1 MKAHLFVSLCFAWTL
16 CFFGSQGVFAQTP
29 SKVEPA
35 TDTTRYLVVTA
46 DGTEYVG
53 LLLAQ
58 DSNGVLL
65 QTQSLGQIQIPTVAI
80 KSMQPFEPNS
90 DPKATAFNSGGVF
103 TTRYQITTNCF
114 PIKKGETYAMCNLYG
129 PEVHFAVHKDFSVG
143 VMTLW
148 SASPV
153 ILALKYT
160 RGTANPKINYG
171 VGALLGSSGY
181 LNGGR
186 GYGGLYWGMVTY
198 GDRRNNVTLS
208 VGYGHVNDGSKYT
221 STETIYVPGTYQ
233 AINGNYPNLPVQE
246 VVTLGGASVF
256 DAAIIGVAGHFQI
269 NKKRS
274 FVFDCMYLNATNHS
288 ANHMGLSQYPDEN
301 YGYVNANYQLQE
313 VIVSE
318 PEYWDKGPGGKTP
331 VLVILPS
338 IRTERTAKKALQV
351 TLGAIITENNIRPFP
366 MASWFFKL

>member
-1 MKAHLFVSLCFAWTL
+1 MKAQLFVSLCFAWTL

-29 SKVEPA
+29 NKVEPVS
-35 TDTTRYLVVTA
+35 DTTRYLVVTT

-58 DSNGVLL
+58 DSNGVWL
-65 QTQSLGQIQIPTVAI
+65 QTHSLGQIQIPTVAI
-80 KSMQPFEPNS
+80 KSMKPFDLNS
-90 DPKATAFNSGGVF
+90 DPKAATFNSGGVF

-148 SASPV
+148 SASPI

-171 VGALLGSSGY
+171 AGALLGSSGY

-198 GDRRNNVTLS
+198 GDRRNNITLS

-274 FVFDCMYLNATNHS
+274 FVFDCMYLNATNRS
-288 ANHMGLSQYPDEN
+288 ANHMGVSQYPNEK
-301 YGYVNANYQLQE
+301 YGYVNTSFLLQE
-313 VIVSE
+313 VIV
-318 PEYWDKGPGGKTP
+318 PQAQYWDKGPGSKSNIF
-331 VLVILPS
+331 LILPCV
-338 IRTERTAKKALQV
+338 RTERSSKKALQ
-351 TLGAIITENNIRPFP
+351 LMFGAVITADKVIPLP

>member
-1 MKAHLFVSLCFAWTL
+1 MKTQLFVSLCFAWTL

-29 SKVEPA
+29 IKVEPA
-35 TDTTRYLVVTA
+35 TDTTRYLVVTT

-53 LLLAQ
+53 LLVSK
-58 DSNGVLL
+58 DSNGVWL

-80 KSMQPFEPNS
+80 KSIQPFDPNS
-90 DPKATAFNSGGVF
+90 DPKAATFNSGGVF

-143 VMTLW
+143 LMTLW
-148 SASPV
+148 SASPI

-181 LNGGR
+181 LNRGR
-186 GYGGLYWGMVTY
+186 GYGGLYWGMLTY

-208 VGYGHVNDGSKYT
+208 VGYGHVNDGYN
-221 STETIYVPGTYQ
+221 ETTADTIFVPGTYPL
-233 AINGNYPNLPVQE
+233 INGVYPSIPVQE
-246 VVTLGGASVF
+246 FITTGGPSIF
-256 DAAIIGVAGHFQI
+256 AAGVIGLAGMVKM
-269 NKKRS
+269 NKKNT
-274 FVFDCMYLNATNHS
+274 FVFDCMYLNAIDRSPHYL
-288 ANHMGLSQYPDEN
+288 GFSQYPTDDFN
-301 YGYVNANYQLQE
+301 YFTLQTE
-313 VIVSE
+313 GVII
-318 PEYWDKGPGGKTP
+318 PEATYWNKGPGSRHH
-331 VLVILPS
+331 ILMLLPGV
-338 IRTERTAKKALQV
+338 RMERSANKAMQLMF
-351 TLGAIITENNIRPFP
+351 GAIIAEDRVIPFP